1 MQNPKASIF
10 DDKDS
15 SSNFLSILGANRI
28 NENSSPGHV
37 QTQSK
42 NSILRFNEIDK
53 ENSNLGGTFDETYNP
68 LKLDHGLGFDWDTM
82 DQFESLTNESQKT
95 RKISKMPFKV
105 LDAPQLQ
112 DDFYLNLVD
121 WSSQNVLAVGLNRAV
136 YIWSACTSQVKKLTE
151 LPGDD

>member
-15 SSNFLSILGANRI
+15 QSNFLSILGPNRK
-28 NENSSPGHV
+28 NQNSSPGHI

-42 NSILRFNEIDK
+42 NSILRFNESEK

-82 DQFESLTNESQKT
+82 DQFESLTNDS
-95 RKISKMPFKV
+95 
-105 LDAPQLQ
+105 
-112 DDFYLNLVD
+112 
-121 WSSQNVLAVGLNRAV
+121 
-136 YIWSACTSQVKKLTE
+136 
-151 LPGDD
+151 